1 MKRILVLLTIASVA
15 FVGCK
20 KSTSNEIV
28 VTKGCMDATA
38 QNFNAEAVEDD
49 GTCTY
54 LASTTPQKRNA
65 VLEEFTGVRCT
76 YCPDGHRKAQAL
88 ADANPGK
95 VVLINVHTGSYA
107 TPQSGWP
114 DFTTSLGATVATI
127 SGLTGYPAGQM
138 NRYVYTGVSS
148 VQSYMQGAGTLAMSR
163 SGFQPAGNFQFTLD
177 APVNIG
183 MKSSFDAGTRVL
195 TVTTELYYTAA
206 ETVDNRLN
214 VFLLEN
220 NIVGKQ
226 IDAGVTNASY
236 VHKHMLRA
244 RLTPDDWGV
253 VLTAPKVGDRISK
266 TYTYTVPSTFVIE
279 NCDVAAFVT
288 RLDKKTVLNGTQIKA
303 VN

>member
-1 MKRILVLLTIASVA
+1 
-15 FVGCK
+15 
-20 KSTSNEIV
+20 
-28 VTKGCMDATA
+28 
-38 QNFNAEAVEDD
+38 
-49 GTCTY
+49 
-54 LASTTPQKRNA
+54 
-65 VLEEFTGVRCT
+65 
-76 YCPDGHRKAQAL
+76 
-88 ADANPGK
+88 
-95 VVLINVHTGSYA
+95 
-107 TPQSGWP
+107 
-114 DFTTSLGATVATI
+114 
-127 SGLTGYPAGQM
+127 
-138 NRYVYTGVSS
+138 
-148 VQSYMQGAGTLAMSR
+148 MSR